1 MSTSEPVAR
10 PTETIDVEA
19 VVLWLDPDYGDH
31 FRSIEDAAEH
41 YQRWAPVEWK
51 DAVAEVMG
59 EDRSHPEAAVT
70 VESGA

>member
-1 MSTSEPVAR
+1 MSREA
-10 PTETIDVEA
+10 IDVEA

-41 YQRWAPVEWK
+41 YQHWAPIEWE

-59 EDRSHPEAAVT
+59 EDRSHPEAALT